1 MIDMKDVFDNA
12 WNAKANNDRI
22 RPEPPTTWFISTS
35 VIVTNP
41 HQDES

>member
-1 MIDMKDVFDNA
+1 MIDMKNIFNNA

-22 RPEPPTTWFISTS
+22 RPEPPTTWAIPTT

-41 HQDES
+41 HQNAS